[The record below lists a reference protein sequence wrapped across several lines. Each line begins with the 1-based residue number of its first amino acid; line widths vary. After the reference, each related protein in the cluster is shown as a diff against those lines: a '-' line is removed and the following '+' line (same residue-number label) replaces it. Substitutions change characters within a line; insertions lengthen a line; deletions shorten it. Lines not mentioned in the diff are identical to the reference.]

1 MKLIRFY
8 LFQIAIVLLIL
19 SNIVLSNTLKKSL
32 NQNNN
37 VELLYEENG
46 KGINYLIID
55 WSNTCNNGKFQS
67 PINIIHNVN
76 TKNDTSMVIY
86 DYKIPP
92 LGENKGFT
100 FDGERMYVDLEL
112 GNLLF
117 LNSGGSK
124 ELYKAY
130 RMELHFPSEHYVTI
144 AGQTPRYALELQIYH
159 NFINSDKPEFTNT
172 VLKVKKAVVSVL
184 FTIGDNPFGD
194 QFLNEMGFSSKINNN

>member
-92 LGENKGFT
+92 LGENKRFT

-117 LNSGGSK
+117 
-124 ELYKAY
+124 
-130 RMELHFPSEHYVTI
+130 
-144 AGQTPRYALELQIYH
+144 
-159 NFINSDKPEFTNT
+159 
-172 VLKVKKAVVSVL
+172 
-184 FTIGDNPFGD
+184 DNCQD
-194 QFLNEMGFSSKINNN
+194 L